1 MAGTDVSYILHCIV
15 VEERYMF
22 HGPVLV
28 VHISNFLCLDILVVG
43 HSEVGTEIVDHTVL
57 GMEHVVVSG
66 MVLV

>member
-22 HGPVLV
+22 HGPVCV
-28 VHISNFLCLDILVVG
+28 VYISHVLCLDFLVVG
-43 HSEVGTEIVDHTVL
+43 HSEVGTEVVDHTVL
-57 GMEHVVVSG
+57 GMEHVVVSE